1 LKKKRKIFIDKL
13 PPFSYIM
20 PEISRSDRGTMKD
33 KIEVIKHSA
42 AIQIQNSISLLQR
55 RAWNILLA
63 NAYEELPTAEEH
75 QISVTELTGVLG
87 YTSRNDAHLR
97 EALIGL
103 MTTVLEWNLI
113 GKDSAQVWGATTLL
127 AQIEIEDRTCTYS
140 YSPILRRRL
149 YNPKIYARISL
160 SLQNKFDS
168 KHALALWELCLD
180 YLDESRNY
188 GETPYI
194 PLEQYRKL
202 MGMSEDMYPLFKDL
216 NKYVIK
222 ASIKEINDVTDFN
235 VTVEYARNSRKVVA
249 IKFRVRR
256 VLQLQASAVQPV
268 LFPSGDLPDIV
279 QELMEVGL
287 SEQDAGEIWQQQ
299 FAYVHTDRRPRDI
312 DFGYYIREKI
322 HLLKKQDPKKVK
334 SKTGFLLQAIK
345 QNWTNHEYAASQ
357 KEQLNHD
364 KNARL
369 KMLQDQK
376 HQLEETLEEQTSALC
391 KRIVADNPDL
401 LDHLFQVVLKE
412 SSIIRALYD
421 EVKTPVQHYQN
432 SPVFASLVDKK
443 LTMEHP
449 QHFEILHTT
458 YRENIARIEH
468 EIAAVHLEVSSNVG
482 LASLSALP
490 LRP

>member
-1 LKKKRKIFIDKL
+1 
-13 PPFSYIM
+13 
-20 PEISRSDRGTMKD
+20 
-33 KIEVIKHSA
+33 
-42 AIQIQNSISLLQR
+42 
-55 RAWNILLA
+55 
-63 NAYEELPTAEEH
+63 
-75 QISVTELTGVLG
+75 
-87 YTSRNDAHLR
+87 
-97 EALIGL
+97 
-103 MTTVLEWNLI
+103 
-113 GKDSAQVWGATTLL
+113 
-127 AQIEIEDRTCTYS
+127 
-140 YSPILRRRL
+140 
-149 YNPKIYARISL
+149 
-160 SLQNKFDS
+160 
-168 KHALALWELCLD
+168 
-180 YLDESRNY
+180 
-188 GETPYI
+188 
-194 PLEQYRKL
+194 

-256 VLQLQASAVQPV
+256 VLQLPQAPTVQPV

-369 KMLQDQK
+369 KILQDQK

-421 EVKTPVQHYQN
+421 EVKTPAQHYQN

-458 YRENIARIEH
+458 YRPT
-468 EIAAVHLEVSSNVG
+468 VSLG
-482 LASLSALP
+482 
-490 LRP
+490 

>member
-1 LKKKRKIFIDKL
+1 MPKRSQKKRKI
-13 PPFSYIM
+13 YIERFPLFHYPM
-20 PEISRSDRGTMKD
+20 PDISCSCRSIMENKT
-33 KIEVIKHSA
+33 EVIKHSA

-75 QISVTELTGVLG
+75 HISVSELTGALG

-113 GKDSAQVWGATTLL
+113 GKDRAQVWGATTLL
-127 AQIEIEDRTCTYS
+127 AQIEIEDRACTYS
-140 YSPILRRRL
+140 YSPVLRRRL

-194 PLEQYRKL
+194 PLEKYRRL

-222 ASIKEINDVTDFN
+222 ASIKEINDVTDFH
-235 VTVEYARNSRKVVA
+235 VTVEYSRSSRRVA
-249 IKFRVRR
+249 AVKFRVRR
-256 VLQLQASAVQPV
+256 VLQLSQAPTVQPV
-268 LFPSGDLPDIV
+268 LFPSDDLPDIV

-299 FAYVHTDRRPRDI
+299 FAYVNADKRPRDI
-312 DFGYYIREKI
+312 DFDYYIREKI
-322 HLLKKQDPKKVK
+322 HLLKKQEPRKVK

-345 QNWTNHEYAASQ
+345 QNWANHEYAYLQ
-357 KEQLNHD
+357 KENLRRHNIAQL
-364 KNARL
+364 KS
-369 KMLQDQK
+369 LQDQK
-376 HQLEETLEEQTSALC
+376 STLEEGLEEQISTLC
-391 KRIVADNPDL
+391 KQIVTDNPEIVENL
-401 LDHLFQVVLKE
+401 LQVILKE
-412 SSIIRALYD
+412 SPVTRALYD
-421 EVKTPVQHYQN
+421 EVRTPIQHYQS
-432 SPVFASLVDKK
+432 SPIFSSLVDKK
-443 LTMEHP
+443 LMTEYP
-449 QHFEILHTT
+449 QRFEILLKTH
-458 YRENIARIEH
+458 RDKVAIIEH
-468 EIAAVHLEVSSNVG
+468 EIAAIHIDV
-482 LASLSALP
+482 
-490 LRP
+490 